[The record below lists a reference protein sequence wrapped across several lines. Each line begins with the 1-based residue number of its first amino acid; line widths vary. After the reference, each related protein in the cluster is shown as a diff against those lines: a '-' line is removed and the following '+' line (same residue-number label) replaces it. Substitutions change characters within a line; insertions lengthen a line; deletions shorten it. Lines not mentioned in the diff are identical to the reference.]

1 MNVNADD
8 AAFMATAIRL
18 AERGR
23 YTCAPNPAVGCVVV
37 REGCIVGQ
45 GFHERAGEPH
55 AEVIAL
61 AQAAERARGST
72 LYVTLEPCCH
82 TGRTGPCTEVLQR
95 ADVHRVVVAMED
107 PNPLVSG
114 AGVRILRDA
123 GIQVELGLM
132 AEAAAEVNRGFISR
146 MRRGR
151 PFVRL
156 KIAASLDGGTA
167 LADGTSQ
174 WITGPAAR
182 RDVQRLRAASSML
195 VTGIG
200 TVLADDPQLTVRD
213 PDVLQHLGPK
223 YRVPGRAVIDTA
235 LRMTPSARLLQSPGE
250 VLIFCADS
258 GTEAE
263 QRVRALNNAGATVI
277 PCPKVAQGVDLDV
290 VLAQLAAREIND
302 VLVEAG
308 AELTGSFMA
317 AGLVDEL
324 VIYQSPCFL
333 GHTTR
338 RMAQWPALDRLSDRL
353 GWVWTDVR
361 QVGEDLRIIARRL

>member
-1 MNVNADD
+1 M
-8 AAFMATAIRL
+8 AAALRL

-23 YTCAPNPAVGCVVV
+23 STCAPNPAVGCVVV
-37 REGCIVGQ
+37 REGSVVGQ

-55 AEVIAL
+55 AEIIAL
-61 AQAAERARGST
+61 AQAGEQARGST

-82 TGRTGPCTEVLQR
+82 QGRTGPCTDVLQR
-95 ADVHRVVVAMED
+95 ADVHRLVVAMED

-114 AGVRILRDA
+114 SGARILRDA
-123 GIQVELGLM
+123 GIQVDVGLM
-132 AEAAAEVNRGFISR
+132 GEVAAELNRGFVSR
-146 MRRGR
+146 MRRNR
-151 PFVRL
+151 PFVRA

-167 LADGTSQ
+167 LADGASQ

-182 RDVQRLRAASSML
+182 RDVQRLRAQSPML

-200 TVLADDPQLTVRD
+200 TVLADDPQLSVRD

-223 YRVPGRAVIDTA
+223 YRVPARAVIDTS
-235 LRMTPSARLLQSPGE
+235 LRMPPAARMLQSPGE

-258 GTEAE
+258 GVHVEP
-263 QRVRALNNAGATVI
+263 RVRALNNAGATVI
-277 PCPKVAQGVDLDV
+277 PCPKVTQWVDLDA
-290 VLAQLAAREIND
+290 VLAHLAAHEINE
-302 VLVEAG
+302 VLLEAG
-308 AELTGSFMA
+308 ATLTGSFLA

-338 RMAQWPALDRLSDRL
+338 RMARLPGIEQLRDRL

-361 QVGEDLRIIARRL
+361 QVGDDLRITARRP